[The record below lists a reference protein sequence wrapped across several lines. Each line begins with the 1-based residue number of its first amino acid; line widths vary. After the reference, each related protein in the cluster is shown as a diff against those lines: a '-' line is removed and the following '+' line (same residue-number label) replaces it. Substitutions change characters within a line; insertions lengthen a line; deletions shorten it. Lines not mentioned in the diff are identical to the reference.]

1 MSYKVVF
8 ASRAVKDLR
17 SLPRKSQEQIIEKAE
32 DLSENPYPKG
42 CLKLKGMKEEIW
54 RIRIGDYRV
63 LYAVDD
69 SIEIVDIRRI
79 GHRKDVY

>member
-17 SLPRKSQEQIIEKAE
+17 SIPRKSQEQILEKAE
-32 DLSENPYPKG
+32 GLSENPYPKG
-42 CLKLKGMKEEIW
+42 SLKLKGVKEELW
-54 RIRIGDYRV
+54 RIRIGNYRV
-63 LYAVDD
+63 LYAVND

-79 GHRKDVY
+79 GHRKDIY